1 MTSKNSVAS
10 ISSSTR
16 SRVAQ
21 TLNLKFGLA
30 STIITD
36 LIQYAMKE
44 EDVNDNLKKRY
55 AECKIIWG
63 EIFEDKNRVT
73 AKLLFKASQLGLD
86 SNVLNSQEQKE
97 RIVFDIDIVLDSDE
111 QQEFWID

>member
-1 MTSKNSVAS
+1 MTSKSSVS
-10 ISSSTR
+10 STSSSTR

-21 TLNLKFGLA
+21 TLNLNFGLA

-44 EDVNDNLKKRY
+44 EDVNDSLKKRY
-55 AECKIIWG
+55 AECKILRG
-63 EIFEDKNRVT
+63 EIFEGKNRVT
-73 AKLLFKASQLGLD
+73 VGLLFKASQLGLE

-111 QQEFWID
+111 EQEF